1 MRIGGSQSGQLRS
14 VSFRRTEARRNIAKL
29 PALLSRK
36 IRKALQ
42 PLGCGQGLEL
52 CSLSSC
58 HIGVDVILHS
68 EADSIIHISTTR

>member
-42 PLGCGQGLEL
+42 PLGCGQGVEL
-52 CSLSSC
+52 
-58 HIGVDVILHS
+58 
-68 EADSIIHISTTR
+68 